1 MIKYCLWCVLDEE
14 RPFFP
19 PLHFPC
25 FLTHFYDSSRPFAEV
40 SSCSPGPSS
49 LPLPPF
55 TPASVILFDGSSMEG
70 AKCSE
75 AHFADNKLKT
85 GEATPA
91 GPTGE
96 ARTSR
101 PTPHTHP
108 QPLTPPAPAAFL
120 QEADRWTPDPS
131 LASLWG
137 MCSFARAGPCAT
149 KAVAG

>member
-1 MIKYCLWCVLDEE
+1 MIKRCLWCLLGEE

-25 FLTHFYDSSRPFAEV
+25 FLTHFYDSFRPFAEV
-40 SSCSPGPSS
+40 SSRSPGPSS
-49 LPLPPF
+49 PPPPPF
-55 TPASVILFDGSSMEG
+55 TPAFVILFDGSSVEG

-91 GPTGE
+91 GLTGK

-101 PTPHTHP
+101 PTTHTHP
-108 QPLTPPAPAAFL
+108 
-120 QEADRWTPDPS
+120 
-131 LASLWG
+131 
-137 MCSFARAGPCAT
+137 
-149 KAVAG
+149 